1 MCNQSYIIFKSKIG
15 NILIVETKNKIT
27 NTYLTKK
34 ALRHSN
40 NKLLNNAKSQI
51 NDYFNNKRK
60 IFNIPLN
67 PNGTQ
72 FQNKVWN
79 ALINIPYGSIS
90 TYLDIAKIL
99 NTSPRAVGKAC
110 GTNPILIFIPC
121 HRIISVTNKLT
132 GFSALGG
139 IKTKKILL
147 NHENLSFNKIIS

>member
-1 MCNQSYIIFKSKIG
+1 MYNESYIIFKSQIG
-15 NILIVETKNKIT
+15 NILIVENKNKIT
-27 NTYLTKK
+27 NTYLTRKSIK
-34 ALRHSN
+34 NSN
-40 NKLLNNAKSQI
+40 NKMLNNAKSQI

-67 PNGTQ
+67 PSGTD

-79 ALINIPYGSIS
+79 TLVNIPYGSIS
-90 TYLDIAKIL
+90 SYLDIAKKL
-99 NTSPRAVGKAC
+99 KTSPRAIGKAC

-139 IKTKKILL
+139 IKTKKKLL
-147 NHENLSFNKIIS
+147 NHENLNFNKIIS

>member
-1 MCNQSYIIFKSKIG
+1 MHSQSYIIFQTQIG
-15 NILIVETKNKIT
+15 NILIIENNNKIT
-27 NTYLTKK
+27 NTYLTRKTIK
-34 ALRHSN
+34 HSN
-40 NKLLNNAKSQI
+40 NKTLNNAKSQI

-67 PNGTQ
+67 PSGTE

-79 ALINIPYGSIS
+79 ILVNIPFGSIS
-90 TYLDIAKIL
+90 TYLDIAKKL
-99 NTSPRAVGKAC
+99 NTSPRAIGKAC

-139 IKTKKILL
+139 IKTKENLL